1 MKAVS
6 FHRSL
11 KSVISENLGVGLI
24 ERAYDPGIDSQLLE
38 SVKGGHLL
46 AFLGVCIITRHL
58 PLSLSI
64 PSLLGHNL
72 CFSYCFVISATY
84 KRKHLSGGLQ
94 F

>member
-1 MKAVS
+1 MKTVS

-38 SVKGGHLL
+38 SVKGGHLF
-46 AFLGVCIITRHL
+46 AFLGVYFITRHL

-64 PSLLGHNL
+64 LALLGQNL
-72 CFSYCFVISATY
+72 CLSYRFVISATY
-84 KRKHLSGGLQ
+84 ERKHLSGGLQ